1 MSGAELIPVSLFC
14 NLLLDIPKNIRNE
27 KEAKFIRNRF
37 VQHGQDLQ
45 GLNTTTH
52 TTKNALD
59 YYVED
64 IVGIG
69 NDLVAKQKAKGERCL
84 PRRAVA
90 KLFPAEPRDEIIA
103 AVDLCRAVD
112 KFNVRKYQEA
122 RHQKKI
128 EVSSA
133 VVVSAHF
140 TILRK

>member
-52 TTKNALD
+52 TTKN
-59 YYVED
+59 
-64 IVGIG
+64 
-69 NDLVAKQKAKGERCL
+69 DLEAKQKAKGERCL

-112 KFNVRKYQEA
+112 KFNVRK
-122 RHQKKI
+122 
-128 EVSSA
+128 
-133 VVVSAHF
+133 
-140 TILRK
+140 